1 MTDLALDTD
10 LSSEQREYLEMVKLS
25 AESLLSLLNDILDF
39 SKIEAGRL
47 DIDLYEFKIRDDLGD
62 TMDTLSLRAHSKDIE
77 LAFHVAPDVPFT
89 LIGDSRRLRQ
99 VVVNLVGNAIK
110 FTNMGEVVLDVA
122 VQKHDGDDIE
132 LHFMVS
138 DTGIGIPDEHQKRI
152 FEAFAQVDSST
163 TRRYGGTGL
172 GLSISSQLVNLMHGH
187 MWVESALGEGSKFHF
202 TASFKI
208 GEGVD
213 EPAVDHEEVDLKGL
227 SVLVVDDNATNR
239 RILNEMLLNWDM
251 RPYVAS
257 SAAEAIELYRDAAR
271 KSDPISIVLLDSM
284 MPNVDGFMLAE
295 QLKSLDDYSSVSM
308 MMLSSADRYA
318 DAARCRQIGVG
329 AYLTKPIKQSTL
341 FDALVVAAASKRK
354 PRDPATVSH
363 KSDPEPVAP
372 VPQGRTLNLL
382 LAEDNLV
389 NQKLAV
395 RILEKR
401 GHSVTVAA
409 NGALAVE
416 FVKKKKFD
424 LVLMDVQMP
433 EMDGLEATGL
443 IREYEKETGEHIPI
457 VALTAH
463 AMKGDRERCL
473 SAGMDFYVSKPI
485 QPQELLEVID
495 SLTQSYNDD
504 QSGSGDDASV
514 AFDLNAAM
522 ERVEGDNELFV
533 ELIDLFFDQSPAL
546 IAQIQ
551 DAIAAGNPV
560 ALQNAAHSLKGAIS
574 NFEAHGAFE
583 AAFKL
588 EVIGKDEMLDEAGE
602 ALQAL
607 DAEVLKLTS
616 ALAVYRQDQLA

>member
-1 MTDLALDTD
+1 
-10 LSSEQREYLEMVKLS
+10 
-25 AESLLSLLNDILDF
+25 
-39 SKIEAGRL
+39 
-47 DIDLYEFKIRDDLGD
+47 
-62 TMDTLSLRAHSKDIE
+62 
-77 LAFHVAPDVPFT
+77 
-89 LIGDSRRLRQ
+89 
-99 VVVNLVGNAIK
+99 
-110 FTNMGEVVLDVA
+110 
-122 VQKHDGDDIE
+122 
-132 LHFMVS
+132 
-138 DTGIGIPDEHQKRI
+138 
-152 FEAFAQVDSST
+152 
-163 TRRYGGTGL
+163 
-172 GLSISSQLVNLMHGH
+172 